1 MKQIPV
7 ILMAFSLKT
16 ASAIKLMKLQTEA
29 ILRPRAELFLMQ
41 LLKKHMSEQTENQHY
56 DELS

>member
-1 MKQIPV
+1 
-7 ILMAFSLKT
+7 MAFSLKT